1 MGSWGSSSSLGR
13 RAILASSIC
22 LALLAVIA
30 PAAVADS
37 VLCESGSGA
46 DACSNPKG
54 AAVDHTE
61 DLLYIADDGN
71 LRVDVFE
78 VDGTFLRA
86 FGWNVAPDAAPGD
99 TASDQFEI
107 CTTSCQAGSSGA
119 GPGQFKALSGIAID
133 NDPASTAFRD
143 VYVFD
148 RTNGRLQRFHP
159 SGEFVGTF
167 GTPGGNAGQFG
178 SSDRIA
184 LGPGG
189 IVHVGGQDA
198 EGRSRVQKFNHL
210 GELIGVI
217 PLVRNEC
224 DEGKSSNLVPVNSG
238 IPGLAVDS
246 GGNFYVA
253 FNGAEPPAIGT
264 RKYGPGG
271 DLFDGCIPIHRSLN
285 IQTITL
291 SGDDSLFVGDST
303 GSDEGG
309 ETAIYEY
316 NSGGV
321 LFRVFYGDGTLRS
334 RPISLVPYGTDGVFA
349 VEGLGARRV
358 LHVSFPDPGPVV
370 HPDPNLTKAIP
381 IASTWAVLNTRINPE
396 GKGSTY
402 RFEYVDDATC
412 QEDIDDLG
420 PGHCFDRAMSTTEA
434 SLALGT
440 TPSFAPPLFRLSM
453 ASAQVGCLEPENPP
467 QVSCLTPETVY
478 HFRAVAKNPDGENTG
493 PESSFETRISPE
505 ILDTWSTNV
514 GVDSA
519 FVHAE
524 VDPVGIPASGRF
536 EYVEEAAY
544 LKDLAELGPGHGFD
558 HAASSDPIDFGSG
571 EGPTVRGV
579 QLHSLKPGTAYR
591 YRVVVENSFRSAV
604 GPERS
609 FKTFLS
615 PSGPKSC
622 PNDSF
627 RTGLSAHLPDCR
639 VYEMVSPV
647 DKEGGEI
654 AVNSIHSGVPAEHNQ
669 SAAEVPAGGRGLT
682 YSSNRAFGDSISA
695 PFTSQY
701 MASRHL
707 AGDPEEGWRSHGI
720 SPRREGRNFLVGLGP
735 GLDTQYK
742 AFSEDLRYGWL
753 RSDSEPPLES
763 EPPLPIPGFA
773 NLYRRENESETYE
786 AICPVE
792 PPKEEREAYVP
803 EPQGFSADGGTTV
816 FRANDKLTTN
826 ASSKKGIYQLY
837 GCAEGNLRLISM
849 LPSGNASGNN
859 SSAGTRLG
867 TRGDHRE
874 DSLHNAVSAD
884 ASRVYWTDSGAAER
898 DPGKIYLRENPFS
911 EEAECASATAPCT
924 TAVSASVG
932 GAGSSEPALFW
943 TAATDGGRAIFSFTQ
958 GPLVGNLYEFGASGA
973 KPAELIAAGVLGV
986 VGASEDAT
994 RVYFV
999 STKAVAAG
1007 AQAGK
1012 ANLYL
1017 HEAGKGGGPVLV
1029 AVLPAVTNS
1038 GNCIVQQA
1046 PFRHCTRSSA
1056 DGEWLVFMS
1065 ADPLTGYDNT
1075 DAVSGKADTEVFLYD
1090 ASAKAGAAQLLCVSC
1105 NPSGGRPAGQAQIPP
1120 WANSFYAPR
1129 LLSADGRRLFF
1140 ESFDALVPQDT
1151 NGALDVYQWQEA
1163 GKGTC
1168 DTADHDYF
1176 AQNGGCLGLISSGKS
1191 PRDSSFLDASADGSD
1206 VFIKTAASLLPQ
1218 DPGLID
1224 IYDARIGGG
1233 FPLPPDPKPPCEGEA
1248 CQSPPA
1254 PPQASAP
1261 SSSAFSGPGNP
1272 KPRCPKGKRRV
1283 RRAGKVRCLK
1293 PKKGKQRR
1301 RRAPQRGVGR

>member
-1 MGSWGSSSSLGR
+1 MVQINLMTRWAVVSGGHDPEER
-13 RAILASSIC
+13 
-22 LALLAVIA
+22 LLAA
-30 PAAVADS
+30 
-37 VLCESGSGA
+37 
-46 DACSNPKG
+46 
-54 AAVDHTE
+54 H
-61 DLLYIADDGN
+61 Y
-71 LRVDVFE
+71 
-78 VDGTFLRA
+78 
-86 FGWNVAPDAAPGD
+86 
-99 TASDQFEI
+99 EI
-107 CTTSCQAGSSGA
+107 RG
-119 GPGQFKALSGIAID
+119 
-133 NDPASTAFRD
+133 
-143 VYVFD
+143 
-148 RTNGRLQRFHP
+148 
-159 SGEFVGTF
+159 
-167 GTPGGNAGQFG
+167 
-178 SSDRIA
+178 
-184 LGPGG
+184 
-189 IVHVGGQDA
+189 
-198 EGRSRVQKFNHL
+198 
-210 GELIGVI
+210 
-217 PLVRNEC
+217 
-224 DEGKSSNLVPVNSG
+224 
-238 IPGLAVDS
+238 
-246 GGNFYVA
+246 
-253 FNGAEPPAIGT
+253 
-264 RKYGPGG
+264 
-271 DLFDGCIPIHRSLN
+271 
-285 IQTITL
+285 
-291 SGDDSLFVGDST
+291 
-303 GSDEGG
+303 
-309 ETAIYEY
+309 
-316 NSGGV
+316 
-321 LFRVFYGDGTLRS
+321 YGDGTLRS

-884 ASRVYWTDSGAAER
+884 AS
-898 DPGKIYLRENPFS
+898 P
-911 EEAECASATAPCT
+911 
-924 TAVSASVG
+924 
-932 GAGSSEPALFW
+932 
-943 TAATDGGRAIFSFTQ
+943 
-958 GPLVGNLYEFGASGA
+958 GPLQV
-973 KPAELIAAGVLGV
+973 AALRPRRV
-986 VGASEDAT
+986 AT
-994 RVYFV
+994 RLE
-999 STKAVAAG
+999 TAG
-1007 AQAGK
+1007 WR
-1012 ANLYL
+1012 L
-1017 HEAGKGGGPVLV
+1017 E
-1029 AVLPAVTNS
+1029 
-1038 GNCIVQQA
+1038 
-1046 PFRHCTRSSA
+1046 
-1056 DGEWLVFMS
+1056 
-1065 ADPLTGYDNT
+1065 
-1075 DAVSGKADTEVFLYD
+1075 
-1090 ASAKAGAAQLLCVSC
+1090 
-1105 NPSGGRPAGQAQIPP
+1105 
-1120 WANSFYAPR
+1120 R
-1129 LLSADGRRLFF
+1129 LLSDNGNEFKGEFTATAEDLGARHTRIHAGRPQTNGNVEALHRTILDECWRPAFARYMQPRLSGLKRQLDTYLRFYNYDRVHHGRLTGGQIAADIVYGAARWRSDEPEVSTSWSLSSLRRGRKALANAKRRPAQYGRR
-1140 ESFDALVPQDT
+1140 S
-1151 NGALDVYQWQEA
+1151 
-1163 GKGTC
+1163 
-1168 DTADHDYF
+1168 
-1176 AQNGGCLGLISSGKS
+1176 
-1191 PRDSSFLDASADGSD
+1191 
-1206 VFIKTAASLLPQ
+1206 
-1218 DPGLID
+1218 
-1224 IYDARIGGG
+1224 
-1233 FPLPPDPKPPCEGEA
+1233 
-1248 CQSPPA
+1248 
-1254 PPQASAP
+1254 
-1261 SSSAFSGPGNP
+1261 
-1272 KPRCPKGKRRV
+1272 
-1283 RRAGKVRCLK
+1283 
-1293 PKKGKQRR
+1293 
-1301 RRAPQRGVGR
+1301 